1 MGHVEAMGAW
11 VDAYCSHPEEMNTN
25 FGIIELGG
33 ASLQIMS
40 NVHTKHCFSFLGQ
53 DASMRLLANEYNK
66 EECICQKEWEEC
78 KCQKHY
84 TAKDNASPHKIFTE
98 EGEPTLKD
106 LVKEHIFTQK
116 NIADIKK
123 YLGQQENYFLVGAL
137 FNFQREFKDFDIE
150 DGTAPC
156 PRGCEGN
163 DCDLCKGTGFVNL
176 IGFIAGND
184 TCPEFAECVDEKYQ
198 RTDRYVF
205 YFLKKPFEEFGN
217 IKVAKAAVSNKG
229 KPTDLSWPRGLAIM
243 QPHDISQNTEMNRE
257 ELRSLLDGLR
267 EGKVNVPVRV
277 FCKNCQTSQYTNDP
291 KYTCGG
297 CDDDTGKFLMSS
309 ADYET
314 WSEQR
319 SASKRSE
326 SPMSAISER
335 RRLMNRLLQEI
346 HRRN

>member
-11 VDAYCSHPEEMNTN
+11 VDAYCSHPKEMNTN

-53 DASMRLLANEYNK
+53 DASMRLLANKYE
-66 EECICQKEWEEC
+66 
-78 KCQKHY
+78 KCPEDNLTY
-84 TAKDNASPHKIFTE
+84 TAKDNASPHKIFTKDY
-98 EGEPTLKD
+98 EPTLKK
-106 LVKEHIFTQK
+106 LVEEHIFNEK

-137 FNFQREFKDFDIE
+137 FNFQREFKDFDIKN
-150 DGTAPC
+150 GTAPC

-163 DCDLCKGTGFVNL
+163 DCDLCKGTGSVNL

-205 YFLKKPFEEFGN
+205 YFLKKLFEEFGN
-217 IKVAKAAVSNKG
+217 IKVAKAAVNKG
-229 KPTDLSWPRGLAIM
+229 KPTDLSWARGLAIM
-243 QPHDISQNTEMNRE
+243 QPHDISQNTEMNRD
-257 ELRSLLDGLR
+257 ELRSLLNGLR
-267 EGKVNVPVRV
+267 EGKINVPMRMY
-277 FCKNCQTSQYTNDP
+277 CKDCEQEQYTNT
-291 KYTCGG
+291 KACLY
-297 CDDDTGKFLMSS
+297 CDGEQQNLVSS
-309 ADYET
+309 ADPAYTLWRENT
-314 WSEQR
+314 
-319 SASKRSE
+319 RSE
-326 SPMSAISER
+326 TPLLMSAGTSG
-335 RRLMNRLLQEI
+335 RRLMNRLLQET